1 MNTFKG
7 HTIIESFTTLF
18 MGVLATFM
26 SVLGAHG
33 SQKRKSD
40 LLELASGTLDSC
52 KLTCGS

>member
-1 MNTFKG
+1 
-7 HTIIESFTTLF
+7 

-26 SVLGAHG
+26 SVLSAHG